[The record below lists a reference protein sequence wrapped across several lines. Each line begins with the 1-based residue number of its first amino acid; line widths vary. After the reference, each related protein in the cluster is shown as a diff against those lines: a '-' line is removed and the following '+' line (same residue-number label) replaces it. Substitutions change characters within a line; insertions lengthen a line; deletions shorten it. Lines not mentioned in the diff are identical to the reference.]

1 MTNERSEQYGPAEK
15 CGYVI
20 QKFFI
25 PAEIGIW
32 TGRLC
37 LQFELAGN
45 IVVPIV
51 FLYRCG
57 TSRSKVHSSNVYD
70 MQGD

>member
-1 MTNERSEQYGPAEK
+1 MDQ
-15 CGYVI
+15 
-20 QKFFI
+20 QKSVGMLSKSFFI

-37 LQFELAGN
+37 LQFDLVGN

-51 FLYRCG
+51 LLYRCG